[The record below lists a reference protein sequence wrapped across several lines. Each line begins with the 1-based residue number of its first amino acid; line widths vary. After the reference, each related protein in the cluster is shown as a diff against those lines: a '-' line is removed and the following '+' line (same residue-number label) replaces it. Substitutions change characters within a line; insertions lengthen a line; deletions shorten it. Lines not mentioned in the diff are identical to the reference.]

1 MGSIQFG
8 TILRERRES
17 KGWTQEQLA
26 SQADLSTRY
35 VQSLEADEKLPSVE
49 TVFKIA
55 RAFNTSPGPLLD
67 PLWREWRASNSPK

>member
-1 MGSIQFG
+1 MGKIQFG
-8 TILRERRES
+8 AVLRERREG

-26 SQADLSTRY
+26 SEADLSTRY
-35 VQSLEADEKLPSVE
+35 VQSLEAQEKLPSLD

-67 PLWREWRASNSPK
+67 PLWRIWKSDK